1 VMVTPTTHESLD
13 MRIAIALTALSS
25 LLWTL
30 QTEAASYRVTRF
42 DDPAPSSCTPLA
54 CSLREA
60 VLAANANPGVDR
72 ITLAAG
78 TYALTRTDSTPDT
91 AELDRGPLRP
101 TESVQILGAGSDL
114 TRVRWNVAYKFYNEI
129 IQVDAAS
136 SGPLAL
142 GLTRLT
148 LSHGRGDLGGCIAF
162 PTRDAAVTS
171 QLTLDRVVIEACA
184 AKYSGGA
191 AHLFGTQLNL
201 IQSVLR
207 SNSAGNGGALY
218 LTGPVTVVSQASRI
232 EFNQASMH
240 GGAVY
245 AFAFGNY
252 QPGFSLNWTDDGN
265 SIIGYNQ
272 AGLDGGAFAVESA
285 PLHLG
290 TVAEAPVGNRLQL
303 SDNSAGRNGGAV
315 ALLGGGHLEGTI
327 NQIERVRML
336 RNTAN
341 NGGALSVQIV
351 HRELLL
357 SDSELA
363 GNMAQSNGGAIA
375 LFGPQDYVQPRTLRR
390 LGLTG
395 NTALSGGGAIYS
407 ECAAYTAENLS
418 LSGNQAGVGRGQAI
432 DALGNVDLI
441 HATSSGQSPGSAA
454 ALSKQYHTACANTR
468 IQLANSLV
476 NERCASTL
484 AGQIISTGGN
494 QLGPNAGSCPANA
507 SIDQRQ
513 QNSAVFGLSLGSFGG
528 AFEVWGWLADASV
541 RPQRNF
547 GLASN
552 CLSADVR
559 GMLRSDGLCDSGA
572 FEQTE

>member
-1 VMVTPTTHESLD
+1 MK
-13 MRIAIALTALSS
+13 IAIALTALSS

-30 QTEAASYRVTRF
+30 QAEAASYRVTRF
-42 DDPAPSSCTPLA
+42 DDPEPRTCTPLA

-72 ITLAAG
+72 IILAAG

-114 TRVRWNVAYKFYNEI
+114 TRVRWSVAYKFYNEI
-129 IQVDAAS
+129 IQVDPAS
-136 SGPLAL
+136 SGPVAL
-142 GLTRLT
+142 VLTQLT
-148 LSHGRGDLGGCIAF
+148 LSHGRGDSGGCIAF
-162 PTRDAAVTS
+162 PTRDAAVAS
-171 QLTLDRVVIEACA
+171 QLTLDRVLIEACA
-184 AKYSGGA
+184 ARYSGGA
-191 AHLFGTQLNL
+191 AYLFGTELNL

-207 SNSAGNGGALY
+207 SNSAGKGGALY
-218 LTGPVTVVSQASRI
+218 LTGSVAVFSQASRI
-232 EFNQASMH
+232 EFNQASTY

-245 AFAFGNY
+245 TYAVGNY
-252 QPGFSLNWTDDGN
+252 NPGFKVHWTDDGN
-265 SIIGYNQ
+265 SIIGSNQ
-272 AGLDGGAFAVESA
+272 AGLHGGAFAVESS
-285 PLHLG
+285 PLYLG
-290 TVAEAPVGNRLQL
+290 TVAEAPVGSRLQL
-303 SDNSAGRNGGAV
+303 SDNSAGGDGGAV
-315 ALLGGGHLEGTI
+315 ALRGGGNLPGTI

-336 RNTAN
+336 RNTAI

-357 SDSELA
+357 TDSEFA

-390 LGLTG
+390 LGLTA
-395 NTALSGGGAIYS
+395 NTALSDGGGIYS

-418 LSGNQAGVGRGQAI
+418 LSGNQAGAGRGQAI

-441 HATSSGQSPGSAA
+441 HATSSGQSPGSAV

-468 IQLANSLV
+468 IQLANSLI
-476 NERCASTL
+476 NDRCASTL
-484 AGQIISTGGN
+484 AGQIISAGGN
-494 QLGPNAGSCPANA
+494 QLGPNAVSCPANA

-513 QNSAVFGLSLGSFGG
+513 PNSAVFGLSLGSFGG
-528 AFEVWGWLADASV
+528 AFNVWGWLADASV

-552 CLSADVR
+552 CLSVDVR
-559 GMLRSDGLCDSGA
+559 GMPRSDGLCDSGA
-572 FEQTE
+572 FEQTD